1 MIDNFNFE
9 IKSAL
14 KRALVDMG
22 FEKPTEIQAKAIPL
36 ILEGVDVIGKSQTGS
51 GKTVAFG
58 VPAVDAVDTS
68 IRKNPQILI
77 VCPTRELAIQA
88 GNEIKK
94 LTKYTH
100 GVKTA
105 VVYGGQPITRQIP
118 VLKQGVSIVIGT
130 PGRILDHL
138 KRKTIKL
145 HEIKMVVLDE
155 ADEMLNMGFRDDIED
170 ILNKTPE
177 TRQTILFSA
186 TMPKA
191 IMEIVDNYQKDP
203 TVVEV
208 KTPAMTVDSVDQ
220 YFVNCKRGRKA
231 DTLLAVL
238 EEKEIGVSI
247 IFCNTK
253 RMVDE
258 LTDTLQDLDV
268 EARGLHGDM
277 RQRER
282 DRVMQ
287 DFRRG
292 RAKVLIATDVAAR
305 GIDVSNVEAVINY
318 DIPQQTE
325 YYVHRIGRTG
335 RAGRGGLSVT
345 LLQGRRQKVAL
356 DDIMRHTKSEIK
368 PLELETIDTDNAD
381 LDRKRDKS
389 SHNSRRRK
397 ENDRPSFRDRDR
409 DRKRNDEFK
418 KDRDFKDRKDRN
430 ESSFDKPRRER
441 EDSSYKSRRDRDD
454 KPAFK
459 DRKDR
464 DKSSFK
470 ERREGSFKDFISNDR
485 KDRNTSKKSNLEN
498 QDVYTMRL
506 SVGKSVGATPK
517 NILGAVAGES
527 GVHSKFIGSISIKD
541 SYALVEIPKNQ
552 KDLIVS
558 SVNGAKIAGKKVT
571 AE

>member
-77 VCPTRELAIQA
+77 ICPTRELAIQA

-105 VVYGGQPITRQIP
+105 VVYGGQPISRQIP

-170 ILNKTPE
+170 ILNKTPNE
-177 TRQTILFSA
+177 RQTILFSA

-203 TVVEV
+203 TIVEV
-208 KTPAMTVDSVDQ
+208 KSPAMTVDSIDQ
-220 YFVNCKRGRKA
+220 YFVNCKKGRKA

-238 EEKEIGVSI
+238 DEKEIGVSI

-253 RMVDE
+253 RMVDD
-258 LTDTLQDLDV
+258 LTETLQDLDV

-368 PLELETIDTDNAD
+368 PLELETIETDNAD
-381 LDRKRDKS
+381 LERKRGDRPS
-389 SHNSRRRK
+389 RDSRRRD
-397 ENDRPSFRDRDR
+397 NDRPSFRDR
-409 DRKRNDEFK
+409 KRNDRDKSKREDRPQRDRDDRGFK
-418 KDRDFKDRKDRN
+418 DRSFKDRDNKNFKDRDDRDFKDRSDRN
-430 ESSFDKPRRER
+430 
-441 EDSSYKSRRDRDD
+441 
-454 KPAFK
+454 FK
-459 DRKDR
+459 DRKND
-464 DKSSFK
+464 
-470 ERREGSFKDFISNDR
+470 SFKDFVSND
-485 KDRNTSKKSNLEN
+485 KKGKNNSKKSNLEK

-506 SVGKSVGATPK
+506 SVGKNVGATPK

-527 GVHSKFIGSISIKD
+527 GVHSKFIGSIAIKD
-541 SYALVEIPKNQ
+541 NYALVEIPKNQ

-558 SVNGAKIAGKKVT
+558 SVNGAKIAGKKVS

>member
-36 ILEGVDVIGKSQTGS
+36 ILEGIDVIGKSQTGS

-68 IRKNPQILI
+68 MKKNPQILI
-77 VCPTRELAIQA
+77 ICPTRELAIQA

-100 GVKTA
+100 GIKTA
-105 VVYGGQPITRQIP
+105 VVYGGQPISRQIP

-145 HEIKMVVLDE
+145 SDIKMVVLDE

-170 ILNKTPE
+170 ILNKTPDE
-177 TRQTILFSA
+177 RQTILFSA

-191 IMEIVDNYQKDP
+191 IMEIVDNYQKNP

-208 KTPAMTVDSVDQ
+208 KSPAMTVDSIDQ
-220 YFVNCKRGRKA
+220 YFINCKKGRKA
-231 DTLLAVL
+231 DTLLSL
-238 EEKEIGVSI
+238 LDEKEIGVSI

-258 LTDTLQDLDV
+258 LTETLQDMDV
-268 EARGLHGDM
+268 KARGLHGDM

-305 GIDVSNVEAVINY
+305 GIDVSDVEAVINY

-356 DDIMRHTKSEIK
+356 DDIMRHTKSDIK
-368 PLELETIDTDNAD
+368 PLELETIETDNAD
-381 LDRKRDKS
+381 LERKRGDRAPRD
-389 SHNSRRRK
+389 SRRRK
-397 ENDRPSFRDRDR
+397 ESDRPSFRDRKRDDG
-409 DRKRNDEFK
+409 DRKPREEKSSFK
-418 KDRDFKDRKDRN
+418 DRGDRDFKSKDRGDRDFKSKDRSDRDFKSKDRSDRDFKSKDRSDRDFKSKDRGDRDFKSKDRN
-430 ESSFDKPRRER
+430 S
-441 EDSSYKSRRDRDD
+441 
-454 KPAFK
+454 A
-459 DRKDR
+459 
-464 DKSSFK
+464 
-470 ERREGSFKDFISNDR
+470 
-485 KDRNTSKKSNLEN
+485 KKSNLEN

-506 SVGKSVGATPK
+506 SVGKNAGATPK

-558 SVNGAKIAGKKVT
+558 SVNGAKIAGKKVS